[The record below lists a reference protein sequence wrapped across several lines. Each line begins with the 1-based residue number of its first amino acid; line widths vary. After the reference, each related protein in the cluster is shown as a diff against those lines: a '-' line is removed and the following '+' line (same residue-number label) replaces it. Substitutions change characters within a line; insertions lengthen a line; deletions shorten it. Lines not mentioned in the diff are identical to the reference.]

1 MTIFKRWTSLPFHLI
16 LPIAF
21 FCIGLS
27 YIYASPHFESPDS
40 ITHIAMI
47 KWISENNGELP
58 IQSKGHDELYGQQA
72 SQPPLYYFLMMPIWS
87 VFDTSD
93 FNEIYQRNELAISG
107 NPSRLGNRNLVMYQQ
122 PHPPYLQGTSLAI
135 YAMRLITLMMS
146 TVTVIGVYLSARS
159 ILPNQIG
166 FAVLATSFT
175 AFNPQFLFIGT
186 SVSNDNLV
194 TMLAT
199 LITWQ
204 TLIMLRDGFQTR
216 RSLILAV
223 LITLA
228 TLAKLNGLVLVLVVA
243 LAGLWVAYRTR
254 NLSGLFVL
262 GVGMLGFWLVFGS
275 WWYIRNVTLYDE
287 LFGTA
292 AMIANYGKRHITFEE
307 LITLEGTGFLQSY
320 WGLFG
325 WFSIFTTEWH
335 YRIMD
340 GLMILSFVGLIP
352 FVARF
357 RKKPFVLTAF
367 AILSIMAIVGL
378 AMLVWWTSQTTGS
391 QGRLIFPYIVAFS
404 ILMAMGLHAL
414 RIPAL
419 LIVLP
424 MMVFSLIVPF
434 VYILPEYDL
443 PPQVETLPETA
454 IQTFAQWDDI
464 TLIGY
469 EIPPA
474 QRWQDGDEFPITLYW
489 KPLAQTQS
497 PHAFFI
503 SLINDRG
510 EAIATLDSYPGWGSL
525 LTTQW
530 QANTIYKDEYIFQ
543 ILDGGGGFSA
553 VQLQIGWYDYPNG
566 SNIRPILENG
576 QEASAYTIPF
586 GAYINED
593 TAQIITSESIPDG
606 TNFADTFR
614 LNAFRLAGGHTLRL
628 EWTLLKTL
636 SGDWRVFAFVLD
648 EPYQEGG
655 DFKPLLQKDATPPVL
670 LQYLQAGEILR
681 TTHRFD
687 LPDDF
692 SDEYTVYLGWYNAE
706 TGERLPIS
714 YPAHMY
720 PLEGLIFD
728 ANAD

>member
-1 MTIFKRWTSLPFHLI
+1 LT
-16 LPIAF
+16 
-21 FCIGLS
+21 

-47 KWISENNGELP
+47 KWISEHNSELP
-58 IQSKGHDELYGQQA
+58 IQSKGHNQLYGQQA
-72 SQPPLYYFLMMPIWS
+72 SQPPLYYFLMMPVWS

-93 FNEIYQRNELAISG
+93 FDDIYQRNFLAISG

-146 TVTVIGVYLSARS
+146 TVTVIGVFQSART
-159 ILPNQIG
+159 ILPDRLG

-175 AFNPQFLFIGT
+175 AFNPQFLFIGA

-204 TLIMLRDGFQTR
+204 MLIMLRDGFQTR

-223 LITLA
+223 LITFA
-228 TLAKLNGLVLVLVVA
+228 TLTKLNGLVLVLVVA

-254 NLSGLFVL
+254 NIRGLIIL
-262 GVGMLGFWLVFGS
+262 GSAMLGFWLVVGS
-275 WWYIRNVTLYDE
+275 WWYIRNIMLYDE
-287 LFGTA
+287 LFGTG
-292 AMIANYGKRHITFEE
+292 AMIANYGKRSITFEQ
-307 LITLEGTGFLQSY
+307 LITLEGRGFLQSY

-325 WFSIFTTEWH
+325 WFSIFTNEWH

-340 GLMILSFVGLIP
+340 GVMALSLVGLIP
-352 FVARF
+352 YVARF
-357 RKKPFVLTAF
+357 RKKTFAITAF
-367 AILSIMAIVGL
+367 GILSIMAIVGMV
-378 AMLVWWTSQTTGS
+378 MLIWWTSQTTGS
-391 QGRLIFPYIVAFS
+391 QGRLIFPYIVALS

-419 LIVLP
+419 VIALP
-424 MMVFSLIVPF
+424 MMIFSMIVPF
-434 VYILPEYDL
+434 VYIVPEYDH
-443 PPQVETLPETA
+443 PPQVDALPETA
-454 IQTFAQWDDI
+454 IQTFAQWDNI

-469 EIPPA
+469 DIPSP
-474 QRWQDGDEFPITLYW
+474 QRWQNGDEFPITLYW
-489 KPLAQTQS
+489 KPLTQTQT

-503 SLINDRG
+503 TLINDKG

-530 QANTIYKDEYIFQ
+530 QPNTIYKDDYVFQ
-543 ILDGGGGFSA
+543 ILDGGGGFSS
-553 VQLQIGWYDYPNG
+553 VQLQIGWYEYPDG
-566 SNIRPILENG
+566 SDIRPILENG

-586 GAYINED
+586 GVYIYPHTGQE
-593 TAQIITSESIPDG
+593 ITSDPTPYDI
-606 TNFADTFR
+606 NFEDTFR
-614 LNAFRLAGGHTLRL
+614 LTAYRLKNRNSLIL
-628 EWTLLKTL
+628 EWQLLKPLT
-636 SGDWRVFAFVLD
+636 GDWRVFAFILD
-648 EPYQEGG
+648 KPYQDG
-655 DFKPLLQKDATPPVL
+655 DEFEPLFQMDAAPRVPL
-670 LQYLQAGEILR
+670 HYLKVNELVR
-681 TTHRFD
+681 TTHTFD

-692 SDEYTVYLGWYNAE
+692 AGQYIISFGWYNAE
-706 TGERLPIS
+706 TGERLPIP

-720 PLEGLIFD
+720 SLEGLVFD